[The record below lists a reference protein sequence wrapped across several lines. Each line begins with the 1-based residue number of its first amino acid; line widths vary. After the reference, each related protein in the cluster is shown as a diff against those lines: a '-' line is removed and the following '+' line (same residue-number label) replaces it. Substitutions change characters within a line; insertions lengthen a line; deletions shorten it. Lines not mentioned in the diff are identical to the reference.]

1 MAKVR
6 AVHTCSACGGTTS
19 QWAGRCPNCNEWN
32 TLSED
37 AAPVAAPAARRQAAT
52 IAPLV
57 APVPIGSVDQA
68 GWAPTPTG
76 VLEVDRV
83 LGGGLVP
90 GSVTLLGGEPGIG
103 KSTLLLQLLAKLAN
117 GGATC
122 LLVSAEESAQQVRLR
137 AERLDALAPNLFIVS
152 ETSLPAV
159 LGAIDHLGPAFVAV
173 DSIQTIFD
181 PEVGSQPGSV
191 TQVRECAV
199 ALVHKAKQGGPAV
212 VLVGH
217 VTKDGQLAGPRQL
230 EHVVDTVLSF
240 EGDRHHALRML
251 RAVKHRFGST
261 GELGLFDMQGEGL
274 TEVPDPSGLLLGD
287 RDDATTGS
295 VVMAA
300 MDGHRPLLVEVQALV
315 GTESAQPARR
325 SAQGLDINRLTM
337 LTAVLARHAGLG
349 VLGERNVYASAAG
362 GIRVTEPA
370 SDLPLAIAIASTK
383 REKAVT
389 PGLVAFGEVGL
400 SGELRQVS
408 HMTRR
413 LSEAARLGF
422 TSAIVPAGCP
432 DGPRGIELVRVKDVK
447 AAIGLALNK

>member
-1 MAKVR
+1 VR

-19 QWAGRCPNCNEWN
+19 KWAGRCPDCGEWN
-32 TLSED
+32 TLSEE
-37 AAPVAAPAARRQAAT
+37 AAPVATAFRPSAAV
-52 IAPLV
+52 APLV
-57 APVPIGSVDQA
+57 APVPIGEVDQA

-83 LGGGLVP
+83 LGGGVVP

-117 GGATC
+117 GGASC

-137 AERLDALAPNLFIVS
+137 AERLGALSPNLFIVA
-152 ETSLPAV
+152 ETALPSV

-181 PEVGSQPGSV
+181 PELGSQPGTV
-191 TQVRECAV
+191 TQVRECAT
-199 ALVHKAKQGGPAV
+199 ALVQRAKQAGPAV
-212 VLVGH
+212 WLIGH
-217 VTKDGQLAGPRQL
+217 VTKDGQIAGPRQL

-274 TEVPDPSGLLLGD
+274 TEVPDPSGLLLAD
-287 RDDATTGS
+287 RDEAATGS

-300 MDGHRPLLVEVQALV
+300 MDGNRPLLVEVQALV
-315 GTESAQPARR
+315 GKETAQPARR
-325 SAQGLDINRLTM
+325 SAQGIDLNRLTV
-337 LTAVLARHAGLG
+337 LVAVLARHAGLG
-349 VLGERNVYASAAG
+349 VLGERNVYGSAAG

-370 SDLPLAIAIASTK
+370 SDLPLALAIASTNK
-383 REKAVT
+383 DTSLMR
-389 PGLVAFGEVGL
+389 GMVAFGEVGL

-408 HMTRR
+408 HMARR

-422 TSAIVPAGCP
+422 TAAVVPKACP
-432 DGPRGIELVRVKDVK
+432 DGPKGIELVRVKDVK
-447 AAIGLALNK
+447 AAIDVALNK